1 MLVFIKL
8 CWNRTMKGLRT
19 EGQIIPDK
27 PVEELWNNTEQ
38 QERWTS
44 ACNFT
49 QPLEKKGIQLK
60 QRETKYPRILFIDKN
75 SMILQRRKSNY

>member
-8 CWNRTMKGLRT
+8 CWNRTLKGLRT

-27 PVEELWNNTEQ
+27 PVEELWNDTEQ

-49 QPLEKKGIQLK
+49 QPLKKQGI
-60 QRETKYPRILFIDKN
+60 
-75 SMILQRRKSNY
+75 